1 MINNQVI
8 EELTGCHRLEIR
20 HELLKSGS
28 MPGKIITRKG
38 DEYLCVADQAYHEG
52 IIPTGQPQDYV
63 LVSLAQ

>member
-8 EELTGCHRLEIR
+8 KDLTGCHRLEIR

-28 MPGKIITRKG
+28 LPGKIITRSG
-38 DEYLCVADQAYHEG
+38 DEYLCVEDQSYHEG
-52 IIPTGQPQDYV
+52 NIPTGKPQDYV